1 MAGDEVAHH
10 FDALLVIDNREIDAG
25 GAQPF
30 LGTEERGVFRNHDFR
45 NFVEKR
51 RSAAHGA
58 RRERGVKRAVAVN
71 GGGLTSGVLKR
82 THLAMEQG
90 VTFLYAHVVSTSDD
104 FALMDDHGT
113 DRNTALGE
121 SQPGF
126 INRRLE
132 KWVAHTSSNL
142 AVRAPHDKL
151 AAGQRALNK

>member
-10 FDALLVIDNREIDAG
+10 FDALLIIDNREIDAG

-30 LGTEERGVFRNHDFR
+30 LGAEKRGVFRNHDFR

-51 RSAAHGA
+51 RSTAHRA
-58 RRERGVKRAVAVN
+58 WRERGVERAFAVN
-71 GGGLTSGVLKR
+71 GGGVASGVLKR

-90 VTFLYAHVVSTSDD
+90 VTFLHTHVVSTSDD

-113 DRNTALGE
+113 DGNTALGE
-121 SQPGF
+121 SLFSF

-132 KWVAHTSSNL
+132 KCVAHTRPYL
-142 AVRAPHDKL
+142 AVRVPHDKL